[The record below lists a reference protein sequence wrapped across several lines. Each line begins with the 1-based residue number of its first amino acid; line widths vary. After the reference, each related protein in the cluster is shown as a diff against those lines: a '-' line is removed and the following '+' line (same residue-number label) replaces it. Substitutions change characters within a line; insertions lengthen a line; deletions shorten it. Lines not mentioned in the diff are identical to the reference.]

1 MKVRKILSALLV
13 LLLLIS
19 LTACGSSAKSEA
31 ADNYYSGNMEAA
43 PAEKPGAG
51 LVTDSSQ
58 EYGTSSAATLPTD
71 RKLIRTISIEAET
84 EDLTSLTDALTARI
98 AALGGYVE
106 SKNLRNGSAYSGYYR
121 RTLSLTVRIPA
132 EKADEFVAQVS
143 EESNIVSST
152 ESIDDV
158 TLQYVDTESH
168 VKALETEQDRLLAL
182 LEKAE
187 TLKDILTLEERLT
200 SVRYELERYASYLR
214 TLDNQVTYATIH
226 LSVTEVK
233 EYTPII
239 EEEPTV
245 WQRISTGFGRSLKN
259 IGESLTD
266 FFVWFTVN
274 SPYIL
279 IWGAIAA
286 VIILIL
292 RKRRG
297 KSFRRRKPAQPKE
310 PTE

>member
-1 MKVRKILSALLV
+1 M
-13 LLLLIS
+13 
-19 LTACGSSAKSEA
+19 
-31 ADNYYSGNMEAA
+31 YYNAEMEMA

-51 LVTDSSQ
+51 LVTDGSMEHGS
-58 EYGTSSAATLPTD
+58 TAATLPAN
-71 RKLIRTISIEAET
+71 RKLIRNIHIEAET
-84 EDLTSLTDALTARI
+84 EELTVLTDALTARI

-106 SKNLRNGSAYSGYYR
+106 SKNLRNGSAYSGYVR
-121 RTLSLTVRIPA
+121 RTLSMTVRIPA

-143 EESNIVSST
+143 ENSNIVSSS

-168 VKALETEQDRLLAL
+168 VKALETEQERLLAL
-182 LEKAE
+182 LEKAD
-187 TLKDILTLEERLT
+187 TLKDVLTLEERLT
-200 SVRYELERYASYLR
+200 DVRYELERYASYLR

-245 WQRISTGFGRSLKN
+245 WQRISQGFTRSLKN
-259 IGESLTD
+259 IGEGFTD

-279 IWGAIAA
+279 IWAVIAA
-286 VIILIL
+286 VVILLL
-292 RKRRG
+292 RKRGHLKPRM
-297 KSFRRRKPAQPKE
+297 RKHKAPKE